1 MEHNLGIEIDENGH
15 IDRSEIKEQEREETI
30 KNAGITLIIINP
42 DKEGFDIFIKTGKM
56 QRFIYESTL
65 KIGEELK
72 KNKMIEDLERSV
84 KIIKMS

>member
-1 MEHNLGIEIDENGH
+1 MQASHLLE
-15 IDRSEIKEQEREETI
+15 
-30 KNAGITLIIINP
+30 LILT
-42 DKEGFDIFIKTGKM
+42 KKVFDIFIKTGKM

-84 KIIKMS
+84 KIIKMG